1 MSRNNS
7 ILFIGISIF
16 IVVIA
21 VLVNVVIFG
30 LVHVGVNKWFVCI
43 GSLAVAGFLIVNEI
57 RVIKKIR

>member
-43 GSLAVAGFLIVNEI
+43 CSLVVAGILIVNEI

>member
-1 MSRNNS
+1 MTKSNS
-7 ILFIGISIF
+7 ILFIGLSIF

-21 VLVNVVIFG
+21 SIVNLVIFG